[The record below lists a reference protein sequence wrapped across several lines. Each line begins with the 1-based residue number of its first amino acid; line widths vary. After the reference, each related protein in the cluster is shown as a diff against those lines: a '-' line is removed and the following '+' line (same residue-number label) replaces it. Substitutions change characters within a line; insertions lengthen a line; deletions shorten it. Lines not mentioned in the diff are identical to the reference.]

1 MILENRKVVA
11 SFEAFLMVVY
21 IFAFSFLMA
30 ESNVFFEE
38 TVEENTGDSLI
49 KKIIDKL
56 REPMI
61 QIVSAAETIGCCERD
76 SDGFSC
82 ISATANDCSPGVQ
95 YSPGVVCE
103 SASFC
108 TPGCCFDPDAGIYSA
123 NVLEK
128 DCHQVEWDGTD
139 RFCNMPGAEL
149 GCCVLGLDTKFLTL
163 GACEVFTN
171 MAFADEGVVEWIDD
185 MGQNECILHRTS
197 QEQGA
202 CVQTDSSC
210 EFTTQELCLNSGG
223 EFSIDTLC
231 TSALLDTSCEK
242 TDKTTC
248 IDGRDQVYFIDSCGN
263 IGNIYDSSR
272 VDDQS
277 YWETKIDAEDS
288 CGYND
293 NDGNANSASC
303 GNCHRFAGGFCSL
316 AISDDFDVEYGSY
329 YCKSTSCNFDG
340 GSYKN
345 GESFCGYDGKVGDG
359 DDIVGSLH
367 RSYYCDYG
375 EMDTLL
381 CGDYRNRI
389 CATKDS
395 YNTEGSTIDF
405 RDSECLLNP
414 WRSCL
419 ALNDG
424 GEDVIETCKA
434 APYCRV
440 EEVHLGS
447 LFEFEFCTPE
457 YPGGWSFSEG
467 GGGGSNICGLASR
480 TCTVYYEPR
489 TFGGCDIID
498 NGGCLEEKFAS
509 GMNDFCRKLG
519 DCGLEVNIAGEYT
532 KNHEITA
539 DPGEEATAPQMNEE
553 SIAKLVALAGTFSNF
568 VPWFDFDPLK
578 SYISNEEVSDLML
591 GGGGSSGKGSAAAL
605 QTAAVAIAVV
615 GLALIL
621 VCPICALVLIVIAL
635 ILYIFSLFQDDCDP
649 EDIEFTCRPWAP
661 PVGGANCDLCNDEL
675 EICTEYRCQS
685 LGAACELINKGSIEQ
700 ACFHF
705 GSGDS
710 IAPILNPSEELNY
723 DIFNINVTQ
732 TSQGHII
739 SSSEGGCLEPNTLI
753 PISVATDERVQ
764 CKYAFEPT
772 DWESMTFLGENLFT
786 LEHTLFIQLPDPSHG
801 QSLGVEFFEDMRIYV
816 VCQDVHGNM
825 GPIDPYVVEMCVNQG
840 PDVTPPVIY
849 SYSPESGSYVSFDAT
864 SSPIMVTTNELATCR
879 WDIVDQNY
887 TSMNNDMECND
898 TIESPS
904 SPYGY
909 LCSANVSITED
920 INNYYIRC
928 ADQPWL
934 NNTSERNLMTE
945 SRLISIKKPISK
957 IKIESAGPNEDFKIP
972 TEFGTVEVTAR
983 TSSGGDFHY
992 CRYTFDDFGSLKGDI
1007 LSEGDG
1013 VKVHKKVLSLAA
1025 DNYEIYIECFD
1036 ETGDFDREIIN
1047 FEIIHDTSTPGI
1059 SRVWQESNLLNV
1071 ITSEFAECKYSTN
1084 SCRFNWDD
1092 GTSMG
1097 KLRTHTIDVIKGET
1111 YYIKCSDEFGN
1122 VPSGCSIQVEAT

>member
-329 YCKSTSCNFDG
+329 YCKSTCCIKADDG
-340 GSYKN
+340 NPFTNDPGLFEQIKHNISAQTDHYDYKN
-345 GESFCGYDGKVGDG
+345 
-359 DDIVGSLH
+359 
-367 RSYYCDYG
+367 
-375 EMDTLL
+375 
-381 CGDYRNRI
+381 NN
-389 CATKDS
+389 KD
-395 YNTEGSTIDF
+395 
-405 RDSECLLNP
+405 
-414 WRSCL
+414 
-419 ALNDG
+419 
-424 GEDVIETCKA
+424 
-434 APYCRV
+434 
-440 EEVHLGS
+440 
-447 LFEFEFCTPE
+447 E
-457 YPGGWSFSEG
+457 Y
-467 GGGGSNICGLASR
+467 IQ
-480 TCTVYYEPR
+480 T
-489 TFGGCDIID
+489 D
-498 NGGCLEEKFAS
+498 
-509 GMNDFCRKLG
+509 
-519 DCGLEVNIAGEYT
+519 EVNIRV
-532 KNHEITA
+532 
-539 DPGEEATAPQMNEE
+539 NE
-553 SIAKLVALAGTFSNF
+553 K
-568 VPWFDFDPLK
+568 
-578 SYISNEEVSDLML
+578 
-591 GGGGSSGKGSAAAL
+591 
-605 QTAAVAIAVV
+605 
-615 GLALIL
+615 
-621 VCPICALVLIVIAL
+621 
-635 ILYIFSLFQDDCDP
+635 
-649 EDIEFTCRPWAP
+649 
-661 PVGGANCDLCNDEL
+661 
-675 EICTEYRCQS
+675 
-685 LGAACELINKGSIEQ
+685 
-700 ACFHF
+700 
-705 GSGDS
+705 
-710 IAPILNPSEELNY
+710 
-723 DIFNINVTQ
+723 
-732 TSQGHII
+732 
-739 SSSEGGCLEPNTLI
+739 
-753 PISVATDERVQ
+753 
-764 CKYAFEPT
+764 
-772 DWESMTFLGENLFT
+772 
-786 LEHTLFIQLPDPSHG
+786 
-801 QSLGVEFFEDMRIYV
+801 
-816 VCQDVHGNM
+816 
-825 GPIDPYVVEMCVNQG
+825 
-840 PDVTPPVIY
+840 
-849 SYSPESGSYVSFDAT
+849 
-864 SSPIMVTTNELATCR
+864 
-879 WDIVDQNY
+879 
-887 TSMNNDMECND
+887 
-898 TIESPS
+898 
-904 SPYGY
+904 
-909 LCSANVSITED
+909 
-920 INNYYIRC
+920 
-928 ADQPWL
+928 
-934 NNTSERNLMTE
+934 
-945 SRLISIKKPISK
+945 
-957 IKIESAGPNEDFKIP
+957 
-972 TEFGTVEVTAR
+972 
-983 TSSGGDFHY
+983 
-992 CRYTFDDFGSLKGDI
+992 
-1007 LSEGDG
+1007 
-1013 VKVHKKVLSLAA
+1013 
-1025 DNYEIYIECFD
+1025 
-1036 ETGDFDREIIN
+1036 
-1047 FEIIHDTSTPGI
+1047 
-1059 SRVWQESNLLNV
+1059 
-1071 ITSEFAECKYSTN
+1071 
-1084 SCRFNWDD
+1084 
-1092 GTSMG
+1092 
-1097 KLRTHTIDVIKGET
+1097 
-1111 YYIKCSDEFGN
+1111 
-1122 VPSGCSIQVEAT
+1122 